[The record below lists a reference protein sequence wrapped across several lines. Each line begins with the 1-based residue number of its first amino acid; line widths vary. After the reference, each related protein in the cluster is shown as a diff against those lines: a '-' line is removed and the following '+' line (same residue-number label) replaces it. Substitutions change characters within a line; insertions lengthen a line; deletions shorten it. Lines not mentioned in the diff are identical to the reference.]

1 MDENRQGQGK
11 GKREG
16 EIKTMSSRYGIPCIL
31 LFFIVLILG
40 YENYETWSSPSAVPP
55 KKDTGKKGETK
66 PEPPI
71 SAGALKAT
79 TPREAFNTIAEKNVF
94 NPDRKEFATV
104 EAAAAGGKPVVR
116 PQITL
121 YGVVIGHDYQIA
133 SVINPGRPLHKG
145 EREMKTLKIG
155 DMVGDYKLTKITQDR
170 IVMEAGEDSFEV
182 LLYDPRVPKK
192 RMEARTPTQPA
203 TVTSTI
209 PTPIPPGATQ
219 PGFPPGSPAVVT
231 PPPAM
236 TPAPTPR
243 SAGPLPVPRTPG
255 AAPGVNQPPTP
266 AVSPTPSTPPDP
278 GVWRGRRPISP
289 APAGPS
295 G

>member
-1 MDENRQGQGK
+1 
-11 GKREG
+11 
-16 EIKTMSSRYGIPCIL
+16 MSSRYGIPCIL

-40 YENYETWSSPSAVPP
+40 YENYETWSSPSAVTP
-55 KKDTGKKGETK
+55 KRDTGKKGETK
-66 PEPPI
+66 PEPPT
-71 SAGALKAT
+71 SAGALKETA
-79 TPREAFNTIAEKNVF
+79 PREAFNTIAEKNVF

-104 EAAAAGGKPVVR
+104 EAAGAGGKPVVR

-121 YGVVIGHDYQIA
+121 YGVVIGEDYQTA

-209 PTPIPPGATQ
+209 PASTPPGATQ
-219 PGFPPGSPAVVT
+219 PGFPPAPSAVVT

-255 AAPGVNQPPTP
+255 AAPEGVNQPPTP

-289 APAGPS
+289 APVPAGPS

>member
-1 MDENRQGQGK
+1 
-11 GKREG
+11 
-16 EIKTMSSRYGIPCIL
+16 MSSRYGILSIL

-40 YENYETWSSPSAVPP
+40 YENYATWSSPSAVTPQ
-55 KKDTGKKGETK
+55 KGTGKRGETK
-66 PEPPI
+66 VDPPS
-71 SAGALKAT
+71 SAGAIRETA
-79 TPREAFNTIAEKNVF
+79 PREAFNDIAEKNIF

-104 EAAAAGGKPVVR
+104 EAAAAGGPGGKPVVR

-121 YGVVIGHDYQIA
+121 YGVVIGDDYQTA

-155 DMVGDYKLTKITQDR
+155 DMVGDYKLTKIIQDR
-170 IVMEAGEDSFEV
+170 IVLEAGEDSFEV

-192 RMEARTPTQPA
+192 RVEARTPTQPA
-203 TVTSTI
+203 TVISTI
-209 PTPIPPGATQ
+209 PGSTPPGATH
-219 PGFPPGSPAVVT
+219 PGLPPGSPAAVTPAPVVT
-231 PPPAM
+231 P
-236 TPAPTPR
+236 TPLRPV
-243 SAGPLPVPRTPG
+243 GPLPGPR
-255 AAPGVNQPPTP
+255 APGEAAGGVSQPPAR

-289 APAGPS
+289 APAPAGPS